1 MASTVSAMHTG
12 CTKINGSLGNW
23 IIKEPYL
30 WMHKDGYFVSQY
42 FFSLPF
48 RSDYHALGFCR
59 AFHYGETR
67 GLGGLLKCSG
77 LKPYTLESSA

>member
-1 MASTVSAMHTG
+1 MHTG

-42 FFSLPF
+42 FFLFLSEATTMPWVSVGLF
-48 RSDYHALGFCR
+48 IMGRQ
-59 AFHYGETR
+59 EV
-67 GLGGLLKCSG
+67 LGGF
-77 LKPYTLESSA
+77 